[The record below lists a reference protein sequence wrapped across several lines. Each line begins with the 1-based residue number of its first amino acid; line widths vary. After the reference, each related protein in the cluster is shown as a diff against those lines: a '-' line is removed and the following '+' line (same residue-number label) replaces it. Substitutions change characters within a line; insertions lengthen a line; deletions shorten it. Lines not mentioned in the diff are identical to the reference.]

1 MENEEER
8 DGADDDVSLGNL
20 SALLESLQGRVVVEL
35 ARVV

>member
-20 SALLESLQGRVVVEL
+20 SAMLESLQGGVVVEL
-35 ARVV
+35 ARIV